1 MKRFWQT
8 AAATPQAAQ
17 WGVALDGKPLRTP
30 ARAALLVPTAALAHA
45 IADEWNAVADR
56 IDPRAMPLTGL
67 ANAAI
72 DRVMPDAPAFAARL
86 AAWGQSELIA
96 YRADGP
102 PSLVA
107 AQAEAWDRWA
117 AWFTHRHDA
126 SLAITTGVMHVAQ
139 PAETLARIAAA
150 FAAFTPFQL
159 AALDPVVTITGSAV
173 LALAVADGA
182 MPADAAYD
190 AAHVDAR
197 WQAQHWGEDALAQAA
212 EAARRA
218 ELGQAARFLQLL
230 AG

>member
-8 AAATPQAAQ
+8 AAATPQAAL

-107 AQAEAWDRWA
+107 AQAEAWDSWA

>member
-1 MKRFWQT
+1 VKRFWQT
-8 AAATPQAAQ
+8 AAATPQAAL

-107 AQAEAWDRWA
+107 AQAEAWDSWA